1 MKPFVFWEM
10 EAVFIFTG
18 IVILLV
24 GIALGILGATLM
36 EKSKPRQKKQIHE
49 QEKEDPCETCL
60 RWPECNGVDPD
71 CPKK

>member
-1 MKPFVFWEM
+1 MKPLVFWEM

-24 GIALGILGATLM
+24 GIALGILGAVLVNRP
-36 EKSKPRQKKQIHE
+36 KRKKKLIPARIE
-49 QEKEDPCETCL
+49 EDPCETCL
-60 RWPECNGVDPD
+60 RWSECNGVDPD